1 MKTPDIVTLHVNGR
15 PLSVKAG
22 TSVAAALRIA
32 DAPRMGMGMGMG
44 MGMAR
49 RSVQGEARAPFCG
62 MGICQECRVDIDG
75 RRRLACQTHCE
86 DGMVV
91 EAAA

>member
-1 MKTPDIVTLHVNGR
+1 MKTPDTVTLQVNGR

-32 DAPRMGMGMGMG
+32 DAAC

-62 MGICQECRVDIDG
+62 MGICQECRVDING
-75 RRRLACQTHCE
+75 LRRLACQTRCE

-91 EAAA
+91 EPAT

>member
-1 MKTPDIVTLHVNGR
+1 MKTPDTVTLHVNGR

-32 DAPRMGMGMGMG
+32 DAAQNMG

-49 RSVQGEARAPFCG
+49 RSVHGEARTPFCG

-75 RRRLACQTHCE
+75 LRRLACQTHCE

-91 EAAA
+91 EAAT